1 MSSSLC
7 YIIANV
13 LFAFAGNIQTHT
25 SKQRYTIYTYLGLTS
40 HMREVTEVSI
50 FLLQF
55 NINAMLV
62 IIPSSV

>member
-13 LFAFAGNIQTHT
+13 LFAGNIQTHT

-40 HMREVTEVSI
+40 HMCEVTEVSI